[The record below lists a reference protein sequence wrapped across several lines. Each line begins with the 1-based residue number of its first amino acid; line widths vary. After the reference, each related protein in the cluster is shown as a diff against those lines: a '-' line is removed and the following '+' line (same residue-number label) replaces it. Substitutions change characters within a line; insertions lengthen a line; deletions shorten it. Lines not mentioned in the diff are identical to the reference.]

1 MYYGQQKLYVCAYAH
16 MYFYANKDIYI
27 HRCVPTYTSAQE
39 TKGGNFRKLLASA
52 VEIADWTQ
60 NSAIC
65 SVTILILNQDTR
77 SDSDRKAHHKY
88 QLLTV
93 KIPTPIGN
101 LYYITV

>member
-52 VEIADWTQ
+52 VEIAD
-60 NSAIC
+60 
-65 SVTILILNQDTR
+65 
-77 SDSDRKAHHKY
+77 
-88 QLLTV
+88 
-93 KIPTPIGN
+93 
-101 LYYITV
+101 